1 MQSEKTKFQNFL
13 KEQGFHISP
22 VLSTFDL
29 VPHYY
34 IDKNKNH
41 NLINNISC
49 CVFEAKTKTGSIGHC
64 ITFYYSGTQRKYRQK
79 YINIIAEIFKK
90 VIVCNT
96 AKQAIKEYTLWKKEA
111 TLELQ
116 TMKMIL

>member
-1 MQSEKTKFQNFL
+1 MQSEKIKFQKFL
-13 KEQGFHISP
+13 KEKGFHTSP

-41 NLINNISC
+41 NLITNISSC
-49 CVFEAKTKTGSIGHC
+49 IFEGSKGGYC
-64 ITFYYSGTQRKYRQK
+64 ITFYYGGTQRKYRQK

-116 TMKMIL
+116 AMKMIL